1 MKRILK
7 ISAAAAT
14 VLVLAVSGSARVASR
29 QRYATAPKSSA
40 KHIGAMSKRIAKP
53 VTPSTIVPKLV
64 LHSQASYPG
73 YPSLESLYRRS
84 DLVVAVTITSY
95 DKAYRGGEPPRS
107 LAKDPGGPIF
117 TPVRAVVNE
126 VYKGKIRPHDT
137 VMFIQT
143 GGDLGDTRQIL
154 DDDPLAPIGTSYL
167 VFLESITD
175 LVATNGLRDAYLVV
189 GGPSGRYLLTNGSLA
204 SIEQPPRK
212 GSIRDLLNGRSLS
225 DVAAEMRQLSLTP
238 PQPTTI
244 AVQ

>member
-1 MKRILK
+1 MKRNLK
-7 ISAAAAT
+7 ISVAAAT
-14 VLVLAVSGSARVASR
+14 VLVLAVSGSVRVASR

-40 KHIGAMSKRIAKP
+40 KHISAMSKRITKP
-53 VTPSTIVPKLV
+53 ETPSTIVPKLV
-64 LHSQASYPG
+64 LHSQASYAG
-73 YPSLESLYRRS
+73 YASLEGLYRES
-84 DLVVAVTITSY
+84 VLVVAVTITSY

-126 VYKGKIRPHDT
+126 VYKGDIRPRDT
-137 VMFIQT
+137 VVFDQT
-143 GGDLGDTRQIL
+143 GGDLGDTREIL
-154 DDDPLAPIGTSYL
+154 DGDPLAVIGSSYL
-167 VFLESITD
+167 VFLGSFPEFPKADYI
-175 LVATNGLRDAYLVV
+175 L

-204 SIEQPPRK
+204 SIEQPTRK